1 MHQELVLQFASP
13 VTETEAAAAAVPSQ
27 QRLSPPPMQPSWT
40 AIPRLD
46 DLRIC
51 IVGDSGLQLNKSKKN
66 GDTATLETYV
76 RAVLGPNTD
85 AICFPGKGASC
96 ITRYVETARSSAD
109 AVVVVWFLNELFTKR
124 WKLVDEYPKYLDDL
138 AQGLAAALRSF
149 PYRAAMIGGSACL
162 WKVPERFDIWA
173 DRVRSIVSSQGI
185 QVVDGMDA
193 YSTLKMTDDH
203 WHAVNTPEN
212 KARLA
217 SYFANLVCE
226 LVDRPPEPQY

>member
-109 AVVVVWFLNELFTKR
+109 AVVVVWFLNEHRPAVSSSYGNQTCTWKLARHADQQHVQRYTKR
-124 WKLVDEYPKYLDDL
+124 LQRLQRARKTTMQQRRCMGRRRRRRIRRGRVERRRRRRRKGRETRWKGRGVHGVLH
-138 AQGLAAALRSF
+138 AAL
-149 PYRAAMIGGSACL
+149 AWG
-162 WKVPERFDIWA
+162 
-173 DRVRSIVSSQGI
+173 
-185 QVVDGMDA
+185 
-193 YSTLKMTDDH
+193 
-203 WHAVNTPEN
+203 
-212 KARLA
+212 
-217 SYFANLVCE
+217 FA
-226 LVDRPPEPQY
+226 